1 MSIGKNSFMCL
12 WAHVQPI
19 FIDTGTKQQ
28 LT

>member
-1 MSIGKNSFMCL
+1 
-12 WAHVQPI
+12 VQPI